1 MRVRMQINSHP
12 GRHCFQLDRAK
23 PSRCRF
29 DGEEAAVKTLTGGL
43 GPGCRALP
51 NVFQNGVL
59 STSRLLSGR
68 VKRDLYDSR

>member
-43 GPGCRALP
+43 GQPAERFP
-51 NVFQNGVL
+51 
-59 STSRLLSGR
+59 TSFRTAC
-68 VKRDLYDSR
+68 